1 VGLFAWLV
9 QAERSSQP
17 SADGDSEA
25 PGLLQLALLHAA
37 KRVRGVRTGVRARRS
52 VGCPGREKS
61 PGKHPVAFALTA
73 SGATRDS
80 RKGQSPEVGA
90 CRAGPRVRPREQRQ
104 VKRQVGSS
112 QAETS
117 GVPFG
122 RGTLRRAKSQE
133 RCRHETRPARVRG
146 E

>member
-1 VGLFAWLV
+1 MGLFAWLV
-9 QAERSSQP
+9 QAKRPSEP

-25 PGLLQLALLHAA
+25 PGLSQLALLHAA
-37 KRVRGVRTGVRARRS
+37 KRVRGVCTGVRARRS
-52 VGCPGREKS
+52 VGCPGREES
-61 PGKHPVAFALTA
+61 PGEHPVAFALTA
-73 SGATRDS
+73 SDATRDS
-80 RKGQSPEVGA
+80 RKGQSPEVEA
-90 CRAGPRVRPREQRQ
+90 CRAGLRVRPREQRQ

-112 QAETS
+112 RAETS

-133 RCRHETRPARVRG
+133 RCRHETRSARVRG